1 MSKKFSELEARKELL
16 MMKAELE
23 RMEMDA
29 NIQDMRAGFAWVNVF
44 KQFSGWLGRRNM
56 RALGPLARLGGPRV
70 QEGLRKHPLLGMV
83 ASSLLVRF
91 SAPIAKVALKAGLG
105 AVVLAL
111 GTFWF
116 QTRSPWASRALP
128 HEPVATTNPSDS

>member
-29 NIQDMRAGFAWVNVF
+29 NIQDMRTGFAWVNVF

-105 AVVLAL
+105 AAVLAI
-111 GTFWF
+111 GAFWF

-128 HEPVATTNPSDS
+128 HEPVAPTNPSDS